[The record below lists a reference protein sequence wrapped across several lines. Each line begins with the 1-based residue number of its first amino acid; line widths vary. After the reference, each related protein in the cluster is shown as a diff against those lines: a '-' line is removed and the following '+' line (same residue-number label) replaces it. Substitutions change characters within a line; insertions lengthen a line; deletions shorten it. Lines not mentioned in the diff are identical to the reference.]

1 MIHSV
6 PKEFSNKVERTLASS
21 SHVNVL
27 EDCLE
32 ESILEESLVP
42 SGPRE
47 HRPKTGYK

>member
-1 MIHSV
+1 M

-32 ESILEESLVP
+32 ESILDESLVSP

-47 HRPKTGYK
+47 HRPKTGYN